1 MRRAGAFCCGATDRR
16 AALGK
21 GGLTLPTREVDRFDP
36 TDTDDEDEG
45 RGRGQSRG
53 GHGVDRDTF
62 NFSNVH
68 SFEKFSAPR

>member
-36 TDTDDEDEG
+36 TDDEDEG